1 MILINN
7 NFKIKNLRII
17 AKLNKIHNYSKLN
30 KIDLLNIINCTKA
43 AIIIQTFFRKK
54 NNAEL
59 ICPLSFENL
68 KYPFICIQNLNK
80 FRYYS
85 LEEFIIYLNKSNN
98 DFRDPFTRE
107 QIPNHIILYIEN
119 MIKYYKLNKLLSKK
133 QWNKKKNIREEYLT
147 LTHCINDIINKIFSI
162 EDLSI
167 DLIYSEILPNF
178 IYYFHF
184 LLLRHKQNCYSLL
197 NNYINCLN
205 YLNHENKFFLINY
218 LKLIIA
224 INNL

>member
-7 NFKIKNLRII
+7 YFKINNLKNL
-17 AKLNKIHNYSKLN
+17 AKIYNIKNYSKLN
-30 KIDLLNIINCTKA
+30 KKKLIEIINKTKS
-43 AIIIQTFFRKK
+43 AIYIQQFFRKK
-54 NNAEL
+54 LNAEL
-59 ICPLSFENL
+59 VCPLSFDEL

-85 LEEFIIYLNKSNN
+85 MENFIIYLNKSKN

-107 QIPNHIILYIEN
+107 QLPNHIILYIEN
-119 MIKYYKLNKLLSKK
+119 LIKYYKLSKLLSKK

-147 LTHCINDIINKIFSI
+147 LTHCINDIINQIFTI
-162 EDLSI
+162 ENLSI

-197 NNYINCLN
+197 NNYINCLE

>member
-7 NFKIKNLRII
+7 NFKIKKLKII

-30 KIDLLNIINCTKA
+30 KLDLLNIINYTKA

-205 YLNHENKFFLINY
+205 YLNHENRFFLINY

>member
-98 DFRDPFTRE
+98 DFCKVTIWLPLGIFN
-107 QIPNHIILYIEN
+107 IMNNYF
-119 MIKYYKLNKLLSKK
+119 
-133 QWNKKKNIREEYLT
+133 KNIL
-147 LTHCINDIINKIFSI
+147 K
-162 EDLSI
+162 
-167 DLIYSEILPNF
+167 NF
-178 IYYFHF
+178 
-184 LLLRHKQNCYSLL
+184 K
-197 NNYINCLN
+197 
-205 YLNHENKFFLINY
+205 E
-218 LKLIIA
+218 
-224 INNL
+224 

>member
-7 NFKIKNLRII
+7 NFKIKNLKII

>member
-7 NFKIKNLRII
+7 NFRIKNLKII

>member
-7 NFKIKNLRII
+7 NFRIKNLKII

-162 EDLSI
+162 
-167 DLIYSEILPNF
+167 
-178 IYYFHF
+178 
-184 LLLRHKQNCYSLL
+184 
-197 NNYINCLN
+197 
-205 YLNHENKFFLINY
+205 
-218 LKLIIA
+218 
-224 INNL
+224 

>member
-7 NFKIKNLRII
+7 NFKIKNLKII

-205 YLNHENKFFLINY
+205 YLDHENKFFLINY